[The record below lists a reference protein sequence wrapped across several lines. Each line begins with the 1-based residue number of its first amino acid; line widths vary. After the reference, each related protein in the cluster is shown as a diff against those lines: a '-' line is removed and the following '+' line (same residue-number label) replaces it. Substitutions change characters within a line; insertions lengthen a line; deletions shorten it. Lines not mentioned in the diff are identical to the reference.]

1 MAESSLS
8 RSTIRVVLLS
18 GLLAIVSTFSLEAQT
33 KHIIDPATV
42 RTVQRALMKLGHDPG
57 PVDGKVSPSTRDALR
72 AFQEDNALRTTGTI
86 NDRTLQALGITLDHD
101 NVIQKK
107 AKEAARATSKHAKTV
122 GRTTA
127 DGARATAR
135 GAETVARK
143 TAAGTRRASDE
154 IRNVL
159 GLGASDTA
167 IHRRIKTHLDED
179 QVVDSSSTHI
189 SVKSGVATLTF
200 TGLTQEE
207 KDRVVTIARRVKA
220 VKDVIVKE

>member
-1 MAESSLS
+1 M
-8 RSTIRVVLLS
+8 
-18 GLLAIVSTFSLEAQT
+18 
-33 KHIIDPATV
+33 
-42 RTVQRALMKLGHDPG
+42 
-57 PVDGKVSPSTRDALR
+57 
-72 AFQEDNALRTTGTI
+72 
-86 NDRTLQALGITLDHD
+86 
-101 NVIQKK
+101 
-107 AKEAARATSKHAKTV
+107 